1 MVNEKLNNLQRIKK
15 HLVVSEEVYDLIMV
29 DCIREFRSHH
39 KEMEGAKIS
48 QNHIIKQIARF
59 YIEQ

>member
-1 MVNEKLNNLQRIKK
+1 MVDEKLNNLQRIKK

-29 DCIREFRSHH
+29 DCIEEFKKHH

-48 QNHIIKQIARF
+48 QNHIIKQIGKF
-59 YIEQ
+59 YMEQ